1 MKILHKTENLLT
13 LRLRPV
19 RVWILGGI
27 LAAAGFSVI
36 AIFAQVTTFT
46 CTRIEPTNCKLVTS
60 GLLASKPKEFSLN
73 MLQGAKVEESS
84 NDSHGNSTYRVVI
97 LTSNG
102 EVPFTSY
109 FDSDHSKKETIVSHI
124 TNFISNPKIT
134 SLTEKQDDRL
144 WMYLIG
150 GIFVSGGVITL
161 LTRVVTCVFDKT
173 LDILTVKQQGLS
185 GTKFLEHRLS
195 EIKDVIVE
203 EKSTTN
209 HSSNYRVTI
218 VLVSGDRLP
227 LTSYYSS
234 DRTSKQETASCIK
247 SFLNLN
253 K

>member
-1 MKILHKTENLLT
+1 MKILHKTENLLI

-19 RVWILGGI
+19 WVWILGGI
-27 LAAAGFSVI
+27 LAASGFSVI

-84 NDSHGNSTYRVVI
+84 NDSHGSSTYRVII

-102 EVPFTSY
+102 KVPFTSY
-109 FDSDHSKKETIVSHI
+109 FDSDHSKKEIIVSHI
-124 TNFISNPKIT
+124 TNFVSNPKIT

-150 GIFVSGGVITL
+150 GIVATGGLITL
-161 LTRVVTCVFDKT
+161 LARVVTCVFDKT
-173 LDILTVKQQGLS
+173 LDILTIKQQGLS
-185 GTKFLEHRLS
+185 GTKFIEHRLS
-195 EIKDVIVE
+195 EIEDVLV
-203 EKSTTN
+203 EKSNTN
-209 HSSNYRVTI
+209 DSSTYRVTI

-227 LTSYYSS
+227 FTSYYSS
-234 DRTSKQETASCIK
+234 DRTSKQEMASCIK

>member
-19 RVWILGGI
+19 RVWILGG
-27 LAAAGFSVI
+27 LFAAAGFSVV
-36 AIFAQVTTFT
+36 AIFAQLTTFT

-84 NDSHGNSTYRVVI
+84 NDSYGNSTYRVVI

-109 FDSDHSKKETIVSHI
+109 FNSDDSKKETIVSHI

-150 GIFVSGGVITL
+150 GIFVTGGLITL
-161 LTRVVTCVFDKT
+161 LARVVTCVFDKT
-173 LDILTVKQQGLS
+173 LDTLTVKQQGLL
-185 GTKFLEHRLS
+185 GTKFIEHRLS
-195 EIKDVIVE
+195 EIEDVLV

-209 HSSNYRVTI
+209 HSSNYRITI
-218 VLVSGDRLP
+218 ALVSGDRLP

-234 DRTSKQETASCIK
+234 GRTSKQETASCIK

>member
-1 MKILHKTENLLT
+1 MKILHKTEKLLT

-19 RVWILGGI
+19 WVWILGGMF
-27 LAAAGFSVI
+27 AACGFSLI

-73 MLQGAKVEESS
+73 MLQGAKVEGDNRS
-84 NDSHGNSTYRVVI
+84 GRNSTYRVII

-102 EVPFTSY
+102 KVPFTSY

-124 TNFISNPKIT
+124 TNFVSNPKIT

-150 GIFVSGGVITL
+150 GIFVTGGLIAL
-161 LTRVVTCVFDKT
+161 LASVVTCVFDKT
-173 LDILTVKQQGLS
+173 LDILTIKQQGLL
-185 GTKFLEHRLS
+185 GTKFIEHRLS
-195 EIKDVIVE
+195 EIEDVLV
-203 EKSTTN
+203 EKSNTN
-209 HSSNYRVTI
+209 DSSSYRVTI

-247 SFLNLN
+247 SFLNFN